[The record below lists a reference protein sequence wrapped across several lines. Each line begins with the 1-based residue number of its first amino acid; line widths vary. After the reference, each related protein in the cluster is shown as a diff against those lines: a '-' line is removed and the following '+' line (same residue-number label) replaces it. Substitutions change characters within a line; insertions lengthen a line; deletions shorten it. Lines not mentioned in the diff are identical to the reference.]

1 MKDDPEEYT
10 DIVPRSVTFLFFFVL
25 SITAWGG
32 IRLWAAL
39 VNWEILS
46 RFRANVVYI
55 FASGIIWFILGI
67 ILLVLIFKGN
77 RRTLVI
83 GPLLAALYAG
93 WYWFDRLVMQIG
105 PAENGIFS
113 LIATAVFLIIFH
125 IILFWPSSQAFF
137 KEIQ

>member
-1 MKDDPEEYT
+1 MENDPEEYVFV
-10 DIVPRSVTFLFFFVL
+10 VPRSVTFLFFFVL

-55 FASGIIWFILGI
+55 FATGIIWFILGV

-83 GPLLAALYAG
+83 GPLLALFYAG
-93 WYWFDRLVMQIG
+93 WYWFDRLVMQIN
-105 PAENGIFS
+105 PAANGIFG
-113 LIATAVFLIIFH
+113 IIVTAVFLIIFH

-137 KEIQ
+137 KETQ